1 MRAHT
6 RFLLLLLFTVIFLDT
21 LTADSCN
28 AQSSDQKLGDIP
40 VLRQALAD
48 PELEG
53 YEMFSKILKVP
64 PAFTDTVSH
73 RHDAELFGYVLQ
85 GSVKIKLKGRPAEV
99 FSQGEMFYEP
109 RNILHTLLQNM
120 DEERWSN
127 ILLVYII
134 KERRADYRKEY
145 KP

>member
-1 MRAHT
+1 MKRHHHFPIVLVVLT
-6 RFLLLLLFTVIFLDT
+6 LLI
-21 LTADSCN
+21 ASN
-28 AQSSDQKLGDIP
+28 AKAQSTKQTLGEVP
-40 VLRQALAD
+40 VLKQVLSD

-53 YEMFSKILKVP
+53 YEMLSKVLKVP

-73 RHDAELFGYVLQ
+73 RHNAELFGYVLQ
-85 GSVKIKLKGRPAEV
+85 GSVKIKLKGRSAEV

-120 DEERWSN
+120 DEKKWSN

-134 KERRADYRKEY
+134 KEGRADYRKEY
-145 KP
+145 Q